1 MKKLMIGAIVGA
13 MAFTGCATDKAYSI
27 SKAVYKGGKVA
38 VQEIPMDDEKRAKL
52 KKIDKGLT
60 IYDKARTVVRG
71 KLDEGKSSVVSS
83 SQVQK

>member
-1 MKKLMIGAIVGA
+1 MKRILVSTILGAIVL
-13 MAFTGCATDKAYSI
+13 TGCATDKAYSI
-27 SKAVYKGGKVA
+27 SKAVYKGGKVV
-38 VQEIPMDDEKRAKL
+38 VQEIPMDDEERDKL